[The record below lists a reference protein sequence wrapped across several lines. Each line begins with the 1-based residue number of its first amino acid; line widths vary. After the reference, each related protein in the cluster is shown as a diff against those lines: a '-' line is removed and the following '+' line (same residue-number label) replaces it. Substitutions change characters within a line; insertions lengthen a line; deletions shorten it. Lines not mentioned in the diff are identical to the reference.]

1 MSPFKKNHIVKDKS
15 IRAKS
20 DQCLLEIG
28 DGMRVL
34 NAKGYDGN
42 FGGDGNT
49 IHLNCGGIY
58 MIV

>member
-1 MSPFKKNHIVKDKS
+1 MKDKS
-15 IRAKS
+15 IKAKS

>member
-1 MSPFKKNHIVKDKS
+1 MKDKS

-20 DQCLLEIG
+20 DQCLLENG
-28 DGMRVL
+28 DEVRVL

-49 IHLNCGGIY
+49 IHLNGSGIY